1 MDSTIIAAIIGAV
14 AGIVAIVAGSFL
26 GTHLTKQASIATAKE
41 LAALEQ
47 RKLIRD
53 RLWDHQRDAYTA
65 MISSV
70 RSLWSQAANLANAFD
85 RGDTGGGYED
95 ATDQFWKDWTETSK
109 QFHAGRLIF
118 SDKFHD
124 RYDALITT
132 VANGRTNYQGGDNYY
147 EWIRVLFGDVF
158 TDLVDIARRDIGAD
172 LPPA

>member
-14 AGIVAIVAGSFL
+14 AGIIAIVAGSFL

-70 RSLWSQAANLANAFD
+70 RSLRNQADKLSDACK

-95 ATDQFWKDWTETSK
+95 ATDQFWKDWFETTK
-109 QFHAGRLIF
+109 QFQDGRLIF
-118 SDKFHD
+118 SDSFHD
-124 RYDALITT
+124 RYDAFIRT
-132 VANGRTNYQGGDNYY
+132 VSNGRTSYTGGANYH
-147 EWIRVLFGDVF
+147 EWIHVRLASVF
-158 TDLVDIARRDIGAD
+158 EDLVDIARQDLGTD